1 MMLRTT
7 AAVRRDIAATIPS
20 KFGFLKAMEPKIRN
34 NILL

>member
-7 AAVRRDIAATIPS
+7 AVRRDIAATIPS